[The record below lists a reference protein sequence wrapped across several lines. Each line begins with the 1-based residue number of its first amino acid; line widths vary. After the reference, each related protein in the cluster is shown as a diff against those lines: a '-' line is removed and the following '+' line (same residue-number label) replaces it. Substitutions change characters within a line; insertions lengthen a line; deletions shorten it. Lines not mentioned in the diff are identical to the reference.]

1 MIYCMDT
8 SAFIR
13 LDRDYSREVFPSLW
27 DEFIVGLVNEGRLI
41 ATEEAKEELKRKV
54 PGENNATF

>member
-13 LDRDYSREVFPSLW
+13 LDRDYSRDVFPSLW
-27 DEFIVGLVNEGRLI
+27 DDFITGIVNGGRLI
-41 ATEEAKEELKRKV
+41 ATEEA
-54 PGENNATF
+54 